1 MSKPRVKLAHPPLH
15 ERNAGSRHSDC
26 AFFVRSDSLRSD
38 RPRSDPSSGRT
49 NARKVSA
56 TLKAVV
62 RRSRLVALLA
72 LIVGAASLGGPV
84 RAAALPICPTSITQC
99 CQITSQ
105 GPYTLGTNIT
115 ETASQDC
122 IDVVAPY
129 VQLNL
134 GAFQMSGTASDTGVH
149 VLASA
154 NHFLMVGAPA
164 TITMFNVAIQNDAP
178 NVIMFRLNLSENHT
192 GVINNGPKTNYELIN
207 QSLGT
212 EGFVNNA
219 ATNLAITLS
228 EFAGNANL
236 GIKLYNTSN
245 ALLENVQASQNAAT
259 GIKVVGGG
267 ANSLAFI
274 TADNDGLYG
283 IWVKESSN
291 NALASVVADNDGTG
305 IYFGCSTSGAPDDT
319 PCPTPGR
326 NNRLLGTTNLSF
338 NTKDG
343 IAVDLGELSDQLWSI
358 TAANSG
364 TFDAQDENPNCSN
377 NFWVSVFATTVSPS
391 CVSAIQP

>member
-1 MSKPRVKLAHPPLH
+1 MKL
-15 ERNAGSRHSDC
+15 R
-26 AFFVRSDSLRSD
+26 
-38 RPRSDPSSGRT
+38 
-49 NARKVSA
+49 A
-56 TLKAVV
+56 TLKAAV
-62 RRSRLVALLA
+62 RRGRLVALLA
-72 LIVGAASLGGPV
+72 LIVGAASLGSPV
-84 RAAALPICPTSITQC
+84 RAAALPICLTSITQC

-105 GPYTLGTNIT
+105 GRYTLGASIT

-134 GAFQMSGTASDTGVH
+134 GSFQMSGNASDTGVH

-164 TITMFNVAIQNDAP
+164 TITTFNVAIQNDAP
-178 NVIMFRLNLSENHT
+178 NVIMYKLNLPENNT
-192 GVINNGPKTNYELIN
+192 GVINNGPKANYESIN

-212 EGFVNNA
+212 KGFVNNA

-228 EFAGNANL
+228 EFTGSVTL

-245 ALLENVQASQNAAT
+245 ALLQNVQANQNAAT
-259 GIKVVGGG
+259 GIKIVGGG

-274 TADNDGLYG
+274 TADNDALYG

-291 NALASVVADNDGTG
+291 NALSSVVATTDGTG

-326 NNRLLGTTNLSF
+326 NNRLLGTTNVSL

-343 IAVDLGELSDQLWSI
+343 IAVDLGELGDQLWSI

-364 TFDAQDENPNCSN
+364 TFDAQDENPNCGS
-377 NFWVSVFATTVSPS
+377 NFWVSVIATTVSPP